1 MIVGNW
7 MQRDPITVSGDT
19 LVSEAKRIISERNVH
34 ALPVVEAGRLRGL
47 LTRASCVRAAGFVA
61 RSQSPDEF
69 AFFAN
74 RLMVKDIMVRNPA
87 TVTVNDTMEHCL
99 LKGQEL
105 RVGQFPVLDDDRVV
119 GLISANEIF
128 LLTAQ
133 FLGAWEKWSGIT
145 LAPIELAPG
154 TLGRIASIV
163 DGAGATLYAL
173 YPIGRCEVPD
183 VTSAPR
189 KRVIVR
195 CVTRDIGAVARA
207 LEAAG
212 FRVLEQATE
221 VQAHPDHPRPRANG
235 AGS

>member
-1 MIVGNW
+1 
-7 MQRDPITVSGDT
+7 
-19 LVSEAKRIISERNVH
+19 
-34 ALPVVEAGRLRGL
+34 
-47 LTRASCVRAAGFVA
+47 
-61 RSQSPDEF
+61 
-69 AFFAN
+69 
-74 RLMVKDIMVRNPA
+74 
-87 TVTVNDTMEHCL
+87 VTVDDTMEHCL

-105 RVGQFPVLDDDRVV
+105 RVGQFPVLEDDRVV

-163 DGAGATLYAL
+163 ESADATLYAL
-173 YPIGRCEVPD
+173 YPIGRNEVPD

-189 KRVIVR
+189 KRVILR
-195 CVTRDIGAVARA
+195 CVTRDIYAVARA

-212 FRVLEQATE
+212 FRVLEQAAE
-221 VQAHPDHPRPRANG
+221 VQSPPNHPRLRANG
-235 AGS
+235 ASS

>member
-7 MQRDPITVSGDT
+7 MQRDPITITGDT
-19 LVSEAKRIISERNVH
+19 LVSEAKRIISERNLH
-34 ALPVVEAGRLRGL
+34 ALPVVEDGHLRGI
-47 LTRASCVRAAGFVA
+47 LTRAACVRAAGFVA

-69 AFFAN
+69 SFFAN
-74 RLMVKDIMVRNPA
+74 RLKVKDVMVRNPA
-87 TVTVNDTMEHCL
+87 TVTVDDTIEHCL

-105 RVGQFPVLDDDRVV
+105 RVGQFPVLEDDHVV

-221 VQAHPDHPRPRANG
+221 VQAHPDHSRPRAKG
-235 AGS
+235 AAS

>member
-1 MIVGNW
+1 
-7 MQRDPITVSGDT
+7 
-19 LVSEAKRIISERNVH
+19 
-34 ALPVVEAGRLRGL
+34 
-47 LTRASCVRAAGFVA
+47 VRAAGFVA

-69 AFFAN
+69 GFFAN
-74 RLMVKDIMVRNPA
+74 RLKVKDVMVRNPA
-87 TVTVNDTMEHCL
+87 TVTVDDTMEHCL
-99 LKGQEL
+99 LKGQAL
-105 RVGQFPVLDDDRVV
+105 RVGQFPVLEGDRVV

-154 TLGRIASIV
+154 TLARIAAIV
-163 DGAGATLYAL
+163 EGAAATLYAL
-173 YPIGRCEVPD
+173 YPIGRCETPD

-195 CVTRDIGAVARA
+195 CVTGDIGAVAQA

-212 FRVLEQATE
+212 YSVLEQADE
-221 VQAHPDHPRPRANG
+221 VQAHPDEPRSRAQ
-235 AGS
+235 APCP

>member
-1 MIVGNW
+1 MIVRNW
-7 MQRDPITVSGDT
+7 MQRDPTTVTGDM
-19 LVSEAKRIISERNVH
+19 LVSEAKRIISEGNLH
-34 ALPVVEAGRLRGL
+34 ALPVVEGGRLRGL

-69 AFFAN
+69 GFFAN
-74 RLMVKDIMVRNPA
+74 RLKVKDVMVRNPA
-87 TVTVNDTMEHCL
+87 TVSVDDTMEHCL
-99 LKGQEL
+99 LRGQEL
-105 RVGQFPVLDDDRVV
+105 RVGQFPVLEGDRVV

-133 FLGAWEKWSGIT
+133 FLGAWERWSGIT

-154 TLGRIASIV
+154 TLGRIAAIV
-163 DGAGATLYAL
+163 EAADATLYAL
-173 YPIGRCEVPD
+173 YPIGRNEVPD

-195 CVTRDIGAVARA
+195 CVTRDICAVAAA

-212 FRVLEQATE
+212 FRVLEQAAE
-221 VQAHPDHPRPRANG
+221 VQSPSDQRRLQANG
-235 AGS
+235 AGA